1 MTLTIENVT
10 DKLEAEG
17 WTKCKGGFKA
27 FAYWAKRFPSRQ
39 LCRFNADK
47 PGIQIIINHYK
58 GETINGRDIPDGF
71 DMELYGEKPDGVW
84 VALTVYSLS
93 NVEQL
98 DSQVAQLI
106 KAWETMCDNSEI
118 LEIE

>member
-1 MTLTIENVT
+1 
-10 DKLEAEG
+10 
-17 WTKCKGGFKA
+17 
-27 FAYWAKRFPSRQ
+27 
-39 LCRFNADK
+39 
-47 PGIQIIINHYK
+47 
-58 GETINGRDIPDGF
+58 
-71 DMELYGEKPDGVW
+71 MELYGEKPDGVW